1 MSTLQAPVDCR
12 TELDPSLQLLI
23 ETRLDI
29 LDRILVGRVSRGDR
43 MSILGEVESQIEELV
58 SQKDAATLSR
68 ADLLE
73 ILGRID
79 PPEAYIPDD
88 LDERE
93 SRMTR
98 RRYVAMPLVRVR
110 AAVTPAA
117 PPSRTGLIGGIL
129 GLTTLGMMFLI
140 GLISLGTAM
149 LFESEAVFFIGLFL
163 ASVIGITGGVAALI
177 LGIMGRHQGALAIIG
192 IVSGTLSFLASL
204 CLPVL
209 AILIIN

>member
-12 TELDPSLQLLI
+12 TELDPSLQLLV

-58 SQKDAATLSR
+58 AQKDAATLSR

-110 AAVTPAA
+110 PAEAPAA
-117 PPSRTGLIGGIL
+117 RPSRTGMIGGIL
-129 GLTTLGMMFLI
+129 GSASLVMLLLLGALA
-140 GLISLGTAM
+140 LGAGM
-149 LFESEAVFFIGLFL
+149 LLESEPVFFIGLFL
-163 ASVIGITGGVAALI
+163 ASVVGITGGVAALI
-177 LGIMGRHQGALAIIG
+177 LGIVGRHQGALAIIG